1 MNNLTKAA
9 AAAVGLLTLSVAVV
23 PVVSAQDL
31 SFLPGFGRATAEQA
45 QESIQSGQES
55 PRGIMQGQMKKG
67 PAGERGENFANLT
80 FEEQQQRM
88 LENLSRAQE
97 QLSKRLETMDQ
108 NEFMSEDVKNQ
119 LQNLIDTHLNNMAS
133 YKSQVEAAS
142 NVDALT
148 AIREQM
154 REEAQEMHRFMKE
167 NRPTAEQMQAH
178 WDSMSFEE
186 KQERLLSRIDNSIE
200 NLNEVKTQVQ
210 SATSEQDLEAL
221 KGEIGHGPGKRQG
234 PGRGSMQNGGIGQ
247 RLNQNT
253 AE

>member
-31 SFLPGFGRATAEQA
+31 SFLPGFGRATTEQ
-45 QESIQSGQES
+45 
-55 PRGIMQGQMKKG
+55 
-67 PAGERGENFANLT
+67 T
-80 FEEQQQRM
+80 QQQIM
-88 LENLSRAQE
+88 LQHIERAE
-97 QLSKRLETMDQ
+97 TRLTERLETMDQ

-133 YKSQVEAAS
+133 YKSQIESAS
-142 NVDALT
+142 NTDDLT

-154 REEAQEMHRFMKE
+154 REEAQEMHQFMKE
-167 NRPTAEQMQAH
+167 NRPTKEQMQAH

-186 KQERLLSRIDNSIE
+186 KQERILSRIDNGIDK
-200 NLNEVKTQVQ
+200 LNEVKIRVQ

-221 KGEIGHGPGKRQG
+221 KGEIGPGSGQRQG
-234 PGRGSMQNGGIGQ
+234 PGRGSLQKGGNGQ